1 MARWAPSGDK
11 KSKCRFADRFWT
23 PISEPFGHTF
33 RYRGVFGSNLCGF
46 SRSSCRGWFFHRFP
60 TTSRTPNTKKT
71 IVFIVPNAHR
81 TCPQKMTSRVTFGGR
96 FDRQMLSVRPKWGQ
110 WLTKTRLGNGIKNK
124 HAKKSCETV
133 RDELGELSR
142 GSAGP

>member
-23 PISEPFGHTF
+23 PILEPFGHTF

-46 SRSSCRGWFFHRFP
+46 SRSSFRGWFFHRFP
-60 TTSRTPNTKKT
+60 TTSRTT
-71 IVFIVPNAHR
+71 VFTLPNAHR
-81 TCPQKMTSRVTFGGR
+81 PCPQKMTSRVTFGGR
-96 FDRQMLSVRPKWGQ
+96 FDRQMLSVRPRWGQ

-124 HAKKSCETV
+124 HAKKSCEVTQ
-133 RDELGELSR
+133 DDLSN
-142 GSAGP
+142 GFAGP